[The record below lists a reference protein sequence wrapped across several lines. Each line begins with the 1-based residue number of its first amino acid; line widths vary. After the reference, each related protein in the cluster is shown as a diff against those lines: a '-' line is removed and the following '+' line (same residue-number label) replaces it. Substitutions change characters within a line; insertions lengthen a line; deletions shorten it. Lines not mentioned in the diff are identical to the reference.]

1 MFKVVI
7 LGEGCVG
14 KTSIVL
20 RYIENKFDPEHKQTL
35 QVCGHMFVHL
45 CAYVCMCV
53 YMYACVH
60 SLAC

>member
-35 QVCGHMFVHL
+35 QVCVHMYVHL
-45 CAYVCMCV
+45 RACVCMPV
-53 YMYACVH
+53 TIV
-60 SLAC
+60 